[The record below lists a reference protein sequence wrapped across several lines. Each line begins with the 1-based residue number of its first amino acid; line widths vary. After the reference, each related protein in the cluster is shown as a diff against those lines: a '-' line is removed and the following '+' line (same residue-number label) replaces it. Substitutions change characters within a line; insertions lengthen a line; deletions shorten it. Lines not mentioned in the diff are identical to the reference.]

1 MKPTIVGIGKVAKV
15 DRLASGSTGK
25 EFLGITLEHKVERMQ
40 YPMRVKAVLFGRDI
54 DTDERTLSSLPVIQ
68 YVGEADAE
76 GYQSTRGEQKIIGVI
91 KVFIKSWEVV
101 APGSGAPRGE
111 SPAPRPQPAAPRIQR
126 PAAPS
131 SAANPPAES
140 DDVPF

>member
-1 MKPTIVGIGKVAKV
+1 MKPTIVGIGKATKV
-15 DRLASGSTGK
+15 TRLASGTSGK
-25 EFLGITLEHKVERMQ
+25 PFLGFVIEHKVDRMQ

-54 DTDERTLSSLPVIQ
+54 DADERTLGADPLIQ

-76 GYQSTRGEQKIIGVI
+76 GYQSTRGEQKIQGVI

-101 APGSGAPRGE
+101 TPGAGPAADCGPEAPPTPARPRIGR
-111 SPAPRPQPAAPRIQR
+111 PAP
-126 PAAPS
+126 APS
-131 SAANPPAES
+131 QAPPPEA